1 MVEYDNS
8 KTFFEFEME
17 RKIDKQKER
26 GLSKHSSEIRVMDNL
41 IDALN
46 EYIIKFGRQSNVHDQ
61 CFELKKQIQ
70 ENKKHTQE
78 YMEKI

>member
-8 KTFFEFEME
+8 KTFFEYEME
-17 RKIDKQKER
+17 RKIDKQKEQ

-46 EYIIKFGRQSNVHDQ
+46 EYIIKFGRQSNAHDL
-61 CFELKKQIQ
+61 CLKLKKQVK
-70 ENKKHTQE
+70 ENKKFTQR
-78 YMEKI
+78 YMDLI